1 MKITKAGETGK
12 TFDSVELRDAIVD
25 DLVQAER
32 VAGQAQG
39 MLFVAALL
47 SQVGTFDGKKLPVEE
62 LRGMRAADF
71 LSCLSVLE
79 LELLMES
86 ATAAFTSA
94 GKDASASA
102 T

>member
-1 MKITKAGETGK
+1 MNIKKTGSPAK
-12 TFDSVELRDAIVD
+12 TFESVELRDAIVD
-25 DLVQAER
+25 DLIQAER

-39 MLFVAALL
+39 MLFVAAML

-71 LSCLSVLE
+71 LSCLAELE

-86 ATAAFTSA
+86 ASAASTSA
-94 GKDASASA
+94 GKDDSV
-102 T
+102 